1 MTEVK
6 KIGFAICGSFC
17 TFSKVM
23 GEVKNLVDMGYEVY
37 PIMSEIA
44 SSTDTRFGKAEDFKS
59 YLKDV
64 TKKEIITT
72 IKAAEP
78 IGPKGFLDALV
89 IAPCTGNTIAKIAN
103 GVTDSTVSMAAKAN
117 LRNERPLIIA
127 ISTNDGLGANARN
140 IGTLLSRKNVFF
152 VPFGQ
157 DDCTGKPDSLVADMS
172 EIPKTLSLALCGRQH
187 QPVLILKNQ
196 N

>member
-23 GEVKNLVDMGYEVY
+23 GEVKALVESGYEVY

-59 YLKDV
+59 YLKEV

-78 IGPKGFLDALV
+78 IGPKGFLDALI

-103 GVTDSTVSMAAKAN
+103 GITDSAVSMAAKAN

-127 ISTNDGLGANARN
+127 VSTNDGLSGNAGN
-140 IGTLLSRKNVFF
+140 IGLLLGRRNVYF

-157 DDCTGKPDSLVADMS
+157 DDYKGKPDSLVADMS
-172 EIPKTLSLALCGRQH
+172 QIPYALSSALEGRQH
-187 QPVLILKNQ
+187 QPILITR
-196 N
+196 

>member
-140 IGTLLSRKNVFF
+140 IGTLLARKNVFF